1 MHKFWTLLLLLLV
14 PTILFAQKTRTV
26 KGQVCTVT
34 ENKDGK
40 EPLPYASVVI
50 LTSKDS
56 TFVKGAASDA
66 NGHFNLQFIPQKGT
80 EYLLKTS
87 YTGMQSVFHK
97 LDDQSS
103 TINFGSILL
112 KEGIELG
119 EVTVK
124 GQIRE
129 MDQVGDG
136 YQCHSLQN
144 SGRLIPRS
152 TRETYPRNGIRQRNQ
167 NAEIQRTTHQR
178 NQREW

>member
-129 MDQVGDG
+129 MDQVGDTTVINATAYKTPEG
-136 YQCHSLQN
+136 SYLEALVK
-144 SGRLIPRS
+144 RIPGMEYDSVTKR
-152 TRETYPRNGIRQRNQ
+152 
-167 NAEIQRTTHQR
+167 
-178 NQREW
+178 